1 MSSSD
6 VAAGG
11 ARFDVFRFGNFVV
24 LVCSVRREERER
36 KRKKNLFRKKKTF

>member
-1 MSSSD
+1 VSSSD

-24 LVCSVRREERER
+24 LVCSVRREERGER
-36 KRKKNLFRKKKTF
+36 AKEEEESV